1 MGKDRILELLEAADW
16 DDIILKLTRYAIWRA
31 RRYTWR
37 SGDPSRLPEGK
48 TPEDIAIDAI
58 EKVWNGTRDWD
69 PDKYPDLLVHLKW
82 IVKSDTEHLFS
93 SMEHQ
98 KTGRMPALKGDEETE
113 PSYGEIVRDP
123 SSPTPETASTPEEEL
138 IAQEDRRLEEKLK
151 NGLYAAVKGDEDL
164 ELLLLCFEEGIDKPE
179 AIASQ
184 TGWDVKKVY
193 NLKRKLLRKAGK
205 IGKTLD
211 KGK

>member
-1 MGKDRILELLEAADW
+1 MGKDKVFDLLEAADW
-16 DDIILKLTRYAIWRA
+16 NDIILKLTRYAIWQA
-31 RRYTWR
+31 HKYTWN
-37 SGDPSRLPEGK
+37 SGRPNQLPRGK
-48 TPEDIAIDAI
+48 APEDIAIDAI

-82 IVKSDTEHLFS
+82 IVKSDIEHLFS

-98 KTGRMPALKGDEETE
+98 KTGRIPTPKGDEKTE

-138 IAQEDRRLEEKLK
+138 IAQENMRLEEKLK
-151 NGLYAAVKGDEDL
+151 DELYSAVKGDEDL
-164 ELLLLCFEEGIDKPE
+164 ELLLVCFEEGIDKAE

-193 NLKRKLLRKAGK
+193 NQKRKLLRRAAKV
-205 IGKTLD
+205 GKTLD
-211 KGK
+211 RGK

>member
-1 MGKDRILELLEAADW
+1 MGKDRVLEFLEAADW
-16 DDIILKLTRYAIWRA
+16 NDIILKLTHNAIWQTHK
-31 RRYTWR
+31 YTWK
-37 SGDPSRLPEGK
+37 SGSPNQLPGGK

-82 IVKSDTEHLFS
+82 IVKSDIEHLFS

-98 KTGRMPALKGDEETE
+98 KSGRMPALKGDEETE

-123 SSPTPETASTPEEEL
+123 SSPTPEKASTPEEEL
-138 IAQEDRRLEEKLK
+138 IAHEDRRLEEKLK
-151 NGLYAAVKGDEDL
+151 EELYAAVKGDEDL
-164 ELLLLCFEEGIDKPE
+164 ELLLLCFEEGIDKSE

-184 TGWDVKKVY
+184 TGWDVKNVY
-193 NLKRKLLRKAGK
+193 NLKRKLLRRAVK

-211 KGK
+211 KAK

>member
-1 MGKDRILELLEAADW
+1 MAKDRVLELLEAADW
-16 DDIILKLTRYAIWRA
+16 NDIILKLTHYAIWQA
-31 RRYTWR
+31 RRYTWKSR
-37 SGDPSRLPEGK
+37 DPSRLPEGK
-48 TPEDIAIDAI
+48 TPEDVAFDAI

-82 IVKSDTEHLFS
+82 IVKSDIEHLFS
-93 SMEHQ
+93 SMEHR
-98 KTGRMPALKGDEETE
+98 KTGRTPVLKGGEETE
-113 PSYGEIVRDP
+113 PSYGEMILGP

-151 NGLYAAVKGDEDL
+151 DELYAAVKGDDDL
-164 ELLLLCFEEGIDKPE
+164 ELLLLCFEEGIEKSE

-193 NLKRKLLRKAGK
+193 NLKRKLLRRAAK